1 MQEHLTAND
10 DYILVAEDLCKYF
23 KAGHRQVVKAVD
35 HVNIKMRRGETLG
48 LVGESGCGKTTCGR
62 TMMKLYEPTSGSIRF
77 EGTDISRLK
86 GKALRSFK
94 KDVQII
100 FQDPYASLDPRMTI
114 GEIISEGMDV
124 HFSFSK
130 EEKERRVSDLLSKV
144 GLNAEYA
151 NRFAHELSGGQ
162 RQRVG
167 IARALA
173 VEPKFIVCDEPI
185 SALDVSIQAQ
195 VVNLLMRLQREMGL
209 TYLFISHD
217 LSMVKHISDRV
228 GVMYLGSIVE
238 LTDTETLYQSPKH
251 PYTQA
256 LISAIPEADPEPGD
270 DKERIKLEGEV
281 PSPLNPP
288 SGCKFRT
295 RCRFA
300 SELCSQSVPQLREI
314 ETNHFVACHLYDQ
327 AQAAHSNG
335 D

>member
-1 MQEHLTAND
+1 MDQVIETLKNADN
-10 DYILVAEDLCKYF
+10 ILEVTDLCKFF
-23 KAGHRQVVKAVD
+23 KAGRKQTLKAVD
-35 HVNIKMRRGETLG
+35 NVSVSIRRGETLG

-62 TMMKLYEPTSGSIRF
+62 TMIKLYEPTSGKVVF
-77 EGTDISRLK
+77 DGKDISTLK
-86 GKALRSFK
+86 GKDLLEFK
-94 KDVQII
+94 KNVQVI

-124 HFSFSK
+124 HFHLS
-130 EEKERRVSDLLSKV
+130 EQEKNDRVADLLNKV
-144 GLNAEYA
+144 GLSAEYA

-195 VVNLLMRLQREMGL
+195 VVNLLIKLQKEFGL

-228 GVMYLGSIVE
+228 GVMYLGSMVE
-238 LTDTETLYQSPKH
+238 LASNYDLYDKPLH

-256 LISAIPEADPEPGD
+256 LISAIPMADPDGEATR
-270 DKERIKLEGEV
+270 ERIKLEGEV
-281 PSPLNPP
+281 PSPINPP
-288 SGCKFRT
+288 PGCKFRP
-295 RCRFA
+295 RCRYA
-300 SELCSQSVPQLREI
+300 MPICEKEAPQLLEV
-314 ETNHFVACHLYDQ
+314 EPNHFVACHLCHQ
-327 AQAAHSNG
+327 KNQ
-335 D
+335 

>member
-1 MQEHLTAND
+1 
-10 DYILVAEDLCKYF
+10 VS
-23 KAGHRQVVKAVD
+23 
-35 HVNIKMRRGETLG
+35 IKRGETLG

-62 TMMKLYEPTSGSIRF
+62 TMMKLYEPTSGKVVF
-77 EGTDISRLK
+77 DGKDISTLK
-86 GKALRSFK
+86 GKDLLEFRK
-94 KDVQII
+94 NVQII

-124 HFSFSK
+124 HFKLTDK
-130 EEKERRVSDLLSKV
+130 EKNDKVAELLNKV
-144 GLNAEYA
+144 GLSADYA

-195 VVNLLMRLQREMGL
+195 VVNLLIKLQREFGL

-228 GVMYLGSIVE
+228 GVMYLGSMVE
-238 LTDTETLYQSPKH
+238 LASNHDLYDRPLH

-256 LISAIPEADPEPGD
+256 LISAIPTADPDVEATRQ
-270 DKERIKLEGEV
+270 RIKLEGEV
-281 PSPLNPP
+281 PSPINPP
-288 SGCKFRT
+288 PGCKFRA
-295 RCRFA
+295 RCRYAMVPCAAGGRTKSF
-300 SELCSQSVPQLREI
+300 CSLPPLQQK
-314 ETNHFVACHLYDQ
+314 
-327 AQAAHSNG
+327 
-335 D
+335 

>member
-1 MQEHLTAND
+1 METKQP
-10 DYILVAEDLCKYF
+10 ILEVKNLKQYF
-23 KAGHRQVVKAVD
+23 KVNRKFIVKAVD
-35 HVNIKMRRGETLG
+35 DISFCIYPKETYG

-62 TMMKLYEPTSGSIRF
+62 TIIKLYEPTKGKILF
-77 EGTDISRLK
+77 EGKDVSKLH
-86 GKALRSFK
+86 GKELLSFK
-94 KDVQII
+94 KDVQVI

-114 GEIISEGMDV
+114 GEIISEGMHV
-124 HFSFSK
+124 HLKLSQK
-130 EEKERRVSDLLSKV
+130 EMDERVADLLNKV

-151 NRFAHELSGGQ
+151 NRFAHDLSGGQ

-173 VEPKFIVCDEPI
+173 VEPKFIMCDEPI

-195 VVNLLMRLQREMGL
+195 VVNLLIKLLREMGL

-228 GVMYLGSIVE
+228 GVMYLGSFVE
-238 LTDTETLYQSPKH
+238 LASNEVLYSSPKH

-256 LISAIPEADPEPGD
+256 LISAIPEADPDYESQ
-270 DKERIKLEGEV
+270 KEKTKLEGEV

-295 RCRFA
+295 RCKYATERCAQEPPVF
-300 SELCSQSVPQLREI
+300 REV
-314 ETNHFVACHLYDQ
+314 EPEHFVACHLFDK
-327 AQAAHSNG
+327 AG
-335 D
+335 EK